1 MKTLDQFDFHQTLEA
16 SRGQVLV
23 IFTAPHCGACNMLR
37 EALVD
42 YQGTHPESML
52 YEVDTQRD
60 PGLGEE
66 FGVFHLPALFL
77 YSDGQYHAEIRCEA
91 LPEKIAE
98 AVNAAIVTPAEDAP

>member
-1 MKTLDQFDFHQTLEA
+1 MKTLDQFDFHHTLEA

-23 IFTAPHCGACNMLR
+23 VFTAPHCGACNMLR

-42 YQGTHPESML
+42 YQSAHPEVL
-52 YEVDTQRD
+52 IYEVDTQRD

-77 YSDGQYHAEIRCEA
+77 YADGRYHAEIRCEA

-98 AVNAAIVTPAEDAP
+98 ALDQAMATPPEETP

>member
-1 MKTLDQFDFHQTLEA
+1 MKPLDQFNFHQTLEA
-16 SRGQVLV
+16 SRGRVLV
-23 IFTAPHCGACNMLR
+23 MFTAPHCGACNMLR
-37 EALVD
+37 DALVD
-42 YQGTHPESML
+42 FHRDQPATAL

-77 YSDGQYHAEIRCEA
+77 YLNGQYHAEIRCEA

-98 AVNAAIVTPAEDAP
+98 GVDHAVSVPAEETP

>member
-1 MKTLDQFDFHQTLEA
+1 MKNLDQFDFHQTLEA
-16 SRGQVLV
+16 SQGLALV
-23 IFTAPHCGACNMLR
+23 AFTAPHCGACNMLR
-37 EALVD
+37 EALD
-42 YQGTHPESML
+42 EYGPRHPEVAL

-77 YSDGQYHAEIRCEA
+77 YMDGRYHAEIRCEA

-98 AVNAAIVTPAEDAP
+98 AMDAALAHAPEDTP